1 MTKEYFLKDFSNN
14 LAYVMN
20 YSWIDVKQLSELTG
34 LSESIIRYYL
44 KGERM
49 PSAANVVSI
58 AHALRCHV
66 EDLIDTSEIVR

>member
-1 MTKEYFLKDFSNN
+1 MTKEYFMKDFSSN
-14 LAYVMN
+14 LAYMIN
-20 YSWIDVKQLSELTG
+20 YAWIDVKQLSELTG

-58 AHALRCHV
+58 AHALCCHV
-66 EDLIDTSEIVR
+66 EDLINTSEIVK